1 MRGYPPPD
9 KLLEQIREKNLTSF
23 AAAKTELKLLPITEV
38 ENTRK
43 FISENHSHGNY
54 TFINF
59 PWVNHGSKVL
69 LRDTP
74 ERRQMRQWLQD
85 VLNGAPTEARAY
97 DDARMRWWRE
107 ARFGM
112 FVHWGLF
119 SSAGGKELNGLMF
132 KDGGEADLYIDDITL
147 DPCNPI
153 RTAQ

>member
-1 MRGYPPPD
+1 
-9 KLLEQIREKNLTSF
+9 
-23 AAAKTELKLLPITEV
+23 
-38 ENTRK
+38 
-43 FISENHSHGNY
+43 
-54 TFINF
+54 
-59 PWVNHGSKVL
+59 
-69 LRDTP
+69 
-74 ERRQMRQWLQD
+74 